1 MGGRQKRGLGL
12 ILRLLGSLCATGTLL
27 ALLFFAGSLTPSL
40 MPRSYVVQGL
50 LSGVCAAAGYA
61 IGVFLSWLW
70 RYLELPWLSRHAL
83 PMRAFTLIAALI
95 VAGIFLWHAVGWQN
109 SIRALWQMEQLDS
122 ADPVRL
128 AAIAAATFVLLFAIG
143 RLFRLAANRLS
154 DWLDAIMPRRVSNVI
169 AFALAIM
176 LFWSIGQGLLLR
188 WGLDAADASFQK
200 ADEMIVPDEKPPA
213 GVVVTGGDRSLVAWD
228 GLGRQGRSFVSSG
241 PRAQAIG
248 DFWKTPALDPI
259 RVYVGLNNAETV
271 EDRAKLALKELQRQG
286 GFERSLLVVIAPTGT
301 GWVDPAAI
309 DTLEYLHRGD
319 VASVALQYSYL
330 TSWLSLLIEPESGQ
344 DAAKA
349 MFQEV
354 YKYWKTL
361 PADRRPRLY
370 LHGLS
375 LGALNSQLST
385 DIYDIVG
392 DPFNGA
398 LWSGPPFR
406 SQTWNYITASREA
419 GSPAWL
425 PRFRD
430 GSVVRFTNQT
440 TVASNGF
447 APWGAMRIVYLQ
459 YASDPVVFFDPSS
472 FFREPQWLKGERG
485 PDVSP
490 DFTWL
495 PIVTALQ
502 LVVDMAIATSS
513 PMGYGHV
520 YAPQHYIDAWI
531 PLTDPR
537 DVSPSDI
544 PRLKDHLKSIVD

>member
-1 MGGRQKRGLGL
+1 
-12 ILRLLGSLCATGTLL
+12 LCATGTLL
-27 ALLFFAGSLTPSL
+27 ALLFFAASLTPSL
-40 MPRSYVVQGL
+40 MPRSYLVQGL
-50 LSGVCAAAGYA
+50 LSGICAATGYV

-83 PMRAFTLIAALI
+83 LLRAFTLIAAI
-95 VAGIFLWHAVGWQN
+95 IIAAIFLWHAVGWQN
-109 SIRALWQMEQLDS
+109 SIRSLWQMEELDS

-128 AAIAAATFVLLFAIG
+128 AAIATATFALLFAIG
-143 RLFRLAANRLS
+143 RLFRLAARRFS
-154 DWLDAIMPRRVSNVI
+154 HWLDAIMPRRVSNVI
-169 AFALAIM
+169 AVTLAM
-176 LFWSIGQGLLLR
+176 LLFWSIGQGVILK

-200 ADEMIVPDEKPPA
+200 ADEVIAPDAQAPV
-213 GVVVTGGDRSLVAWD
+213 GTGITGGEQSLVAWD
-228 GLGRQGRSFVSSG
+228 GLGRQGRSFVASG
-241 PRAQAIG
+241 PRSQAIG
-248 DFWKTPALDPI
+248 NFWSAPALDPI

-271 EDRAKLALKELQRQG
+271 EDRAKLALRELQRQG
-286 GFERSLLVVIAPTGT
+286 GFDCSLLVVIAPTGT
-301 GWVDPAAI
+301 GWVDPAAM

-344 DAAKA
+344 DAARA

-361 PADRRPRLY
+361 PPDRRPRLY

-385 DIYDIVG
+385 DIYDVVG

-406 SQTWNYITASREA
+406 SQTWNYITSMREP

-430 GSVVRFTNQT
+430 GSVVRFANQT
-440 TVASNGF
+440 ATASNGF
-447 APWGAMRIVYLQ
+447 AAWGAMRIVYLQ

-472 FFREPQWLKGERG
+472 FFREPQWLKAPRG
-485 PDVSP
+485 PDISP

-495 PIVTALQ
+495 PVVTALQ

-513 PMGYGHV
+513 PAGYGHV
-520 YAPQHYIDAWI
+520 YAPEHYIDAWI
-531 PLTDPR
+531 PLTDPP
-537 DVSPSDI
+537 DVSQADI
-544 PRLKDHLKSIVD
+544 RRLKERLKSIVD